1 MKPSKFAYVNA
12 KTLDEA
18 LLSLKQ
24 PESKII
30 AGGQSLVPLMNY
42 RLSQPSTL
50 IDISSIIELSQI
62 SVQDHKLEIGSLVT
76 HNQAITSKDITK
88 FLPIIS
94 FALEHTAHKTI
105 RNSGTIGG
113 SAAHADPSA
122 EWPLLI
128 MLLDCSINII
138 SYKNSRTILA
148 KDFFISELTTDLKED
163 EIIKSFNF
171 PKIKQNY
178 GWSFEEIVQRS
189 GDFALFSAG
198 SIIEIDHNIIVN
210 SKLCVGGAGET
221 PIRLSNIEA
230 LIKGNNIESNFDNIK
245 NDQFLSLLD
254 PTSDEHASMEY
265 RLYIGPQ
272 VIRNVL
278 INSIQNYK
286 DNKND

>member
-12 KTLDEA
+12 KSLDEA

-42 RLSQPSTL
+42 RLAQPSTL

-138 SYKNSRTILA
+138 SYKNSRTISA

-198 SIIEIDHNIIVN
+198 SIIEIDHNIILN
-210 SKLCVGGAGET
+210 SKLCVGGAGEI

-230 LIKGNNIESNFDNIK
+230 LIKGKNIEYNFENIK
-245 NDQFLSLLD
+245 NDQFLSLLN

-265 RLYIGPQ
+265 RLHIGPQ
-272 VIRNVL
+272 IIRNVL

>member
-62 SVQDHKLEIGSLVT
+62 SIQDHKLEIGSLVT

-265 RLYIGPQ
+265 RLHIGPQ

>member
-1 MKPSKFAYVNA
+1 MKPSKFVYVNA
-12 KTLDEA
+12 KTIDEA
-18 LLSLKQ
+18 LISLKQ
-24 PESKII
+24 PDSKII

-62 SVQDHKLEIGSLVT
+62 SVKDDKLEIGSLVT
-76 HNQAITSKDITK
+76 HNQAISSKDIIK
-88 FLPIIS
+88 HLSIIS
-94 FALEHTAHKTI
+94 FALEYTAHKTI

-128 MLLDCSINII
+128 MLLDSSINII
-138 SYKNSRTILA
+138 SYKNSRTISA

-171 PKIKQNY
+171 PKIKRNY
-178 GWSFEEIVQRS
+178 GWGFEEIVQRS

-198 SIIEIDHNIIVN
+198 SIIEIDDNMIFN
-210 SKLCVGGAGET
+210 SKICVGGAGET
-221 PIRLSNIEA
+221 PIRLSNVEA
-230 LIKGNNIESNFDNIK
+230 LIKGKNIEYDFDNIK

-265 RLYIGPQ
+265 RLHIGPQ

>member
-62 SVQDHKLEIGSLVT
+62 SIQDHKLEIGSLVT

-230 LIKGNNIESNFDNIK
+230 LIKGKNIESNFDNIK

-265 RLYIGPQ
+265 RLHIGPQ

>member
-18 LLSLKQ
+18 LISLKQ

-62 SVQDHKLEIGSLVT
+62 SIQDHKLEIGSLVT
-76 HNQAITSKDITK
+76 HNQAINSKEITK

-138 SYKNSRTILA
+138 SYKNSRTISA

-198 SIIEIDHNIIVN
+198 SIIEIDHNIILN

-230 LIKGNNIESNFDNIK
+230 LIKGKNIEYNFDNIK
-245 NDQFLSLLD
+245 NDQFLSLLN

-265 RLYIGPQ
+265 RLHIGPQ
-272 VIRNVL
+272 IIRNVL

>member
-62 SVQDHKLEIGSLVT
+62 SIKDHKLEIGSLVT

-198 SIIEIDHNIIVN
+198 SIIEIDDNIIIN
-210 SKLCVGGAGET
+210 SKICVGGAGET
-221 PIRLSNIEA
+221 PIRLSNIET
-230 LIKGNNIESNFDNIK
+230 LIKGKNVEYNFDNIK

-265 RLYIGPQ
+265 RLHIGPQ
-272 VIRNVL
+272 IIRNVL

>member
-62 SVQDHKLEIGSLVT
+62 SIKDHKLEIGSLVT

-128 MLLDCSINII
+128 TLLDCSINIV
-138 SYKNSRTILA
+138 SYENSRTISA
-148 KDFFISELTTDLKED
+148 IDFFISGLTTDLKED

-230 LIKGNNIESNFDNIK
+230 LIKGKNIESNFDNIK

-265 RLYIGPQ
+265 RLHIGPQ

>member
-1 MKPSKFAYVNA
+1 MKPSKFEYVNA

-62 SVQDHKLEIGSLVT
+62 SIQDDKLEIGSLVT

-230 LIKGNNIESNFDNIK
+230 LIKGKNIESNFDNIK

-265 RLYIGPQ
+265 RLHIGPQ

>member
-12 KTLDEA
+12 KSLDEA

-62 SVQDHKLEIGSLVT
+62 SIQDNKLEIGSLVT

-128 MLLDCSINII
+128 KLLDCSINII
-138 SYKNSRTILA
+138 SYKNSRTISA

-221 PIRLSNIEA
+221 PIRLSNIET
-230 LIKGNNIESNFDNIK
+230 LIKGKNIESNFDNIK

-265 RLYIGPQ
+265 RLHIGPQ
-272 VIRNVL
+272 IIRNVL

>member
-1 MKPSKFAYVNA
+1 VNA

-62 SVQDHKLEIGSLVT
+62 SIKDHKLEIGSLVT

-138 SYKNSRTILA
+138 SYKNSRTISA

-198 SIIEIDHNIIVN
+198 SIIEIDHNIILN

-230 LIKGNNIESNFDNIK
+230 LIKGKNIEYNFDNIK
-245 NDQFLSLLD
+245 NDQFLSLLN

-265 RLYIGPQ
+265 RLHIGPQ
-272 VIRNVL
+272 IIRNVL

>member
-1 MKPSKFAYVNA
+1 MKPSKFAYLNA
-12 KTLDEA
+12 KSLDEA

-62 SVQDHKLEIGSLVT
+62 SIQDDKLEIGSLVT
-76 HNQAITSKDITK
+76 HNQAISSKDITK

-128 MLLDCSINII
+128 MLLDGSINIV
-138 SYKNSRTILA
+138 SYKSTRTISA

-171 PKIKQNY
+171 PKIKRNY
-178 GWSFEEIVQRS
+178 GWNFEEVVQRS

-198 SIIEIDHNIIVN
+198 STIEIDDNIILN
-210 SKLCVGGAGET
+210 SKICVGGAGET

-230 LIKGNNIESNFDNIK
+230 LIKGKNIEYNFDNIK

-265 RLYIGPQ
+265 RLHIGPQ
-272 VIRNVL
+272 IIRNVL

>member
-1 MKPSKFAYVNA
+1 MKPSKFVYVNA

-24 PESKII
+24 PEAKII

-88 FLPIIS
+88 FLPIIP

-138 SYKNSRTILA
+138 SYRNSRTILA

-230 LIKGNNIESNFDNIK
+230 LIKGKNIESNFDNIK

-265 RLYIGPQ
+265 RLHIGPQ

>member
-12 KTLDEA
+12 KSLDEA

-62 SVQDHKLEIGSLVT
+62 SIQDDKLEIGSLVT
-76 HNQAITSKDITK
+76 HNQAISSKDITK

-128 MLLDCSINII
+128 MLLDGSINIV
-138 SYKNSRTILA
+138 SYKSTRTISA

-171 PKIKQNY
+171 PKIKRNY
-178 GWSFEEIVQRS
+178 GWNFEEVVQRS

-198 SIIEIDHNIIVN
+198 STIEIDDNIILN
-210 SKLCVGGAGET
+210 SKICVGGAGET

-230 LIKGNNIESNFDNIK
+230 LIKGKNIEYNFDNIK

-265 RLYIGPQ
+265 RLHIGPQ
-272 VIRNVL
+272 IIRNVL
-278 INSIQNYK
+278 INSIKNYK

>member
-62 SVQDHKLEIGSLVT
+62 SIKDHKLEIGSLVT

-128 MLLDCSINII
+128 MLLDGSINIV
-138 SYKNSRTILA
+138 SYKSTRTISA

-171 PKIKQNY
+171 PKIKRNY
-178 GWSFEEIVQRS
+178 GWGFEEIVQRS

-198 SIIEIDHNIIVN
+198 SIIEIDDNMIFN
-210 SKLCVGGAGET
+210 SKICVGGAGET

-230 LIKGNNIESNFDNIK
+230 LIKGKNIEYDFDNIK

-265 RLYIGPQ
+265 RLHIGPQ

>member
-62 SVQDHKLEIGSLVT
+62 SIKDHKLEIGSLVT

-138 SYKNSRTILA
+138 SYRNSRTILA

-198 SIIEIDHNIIVN
+198 SIIEIDHNIIIN

-230 LIKGNNIESNFDNIK
+230 LIKGKNIESNFDNIK

-265 RLYIGPQ
+265 RLHIGPQ

>member
-62 SVQDHKLEIGSLVT
+62 SIKDHKLEIGSLVT

-128 MLLDCSINII
+128 TLLDCSINTV
-138 SYKNSRTILA
+138 SYENSRTILA

-171 PKIKQNY
+171 PKIKRNY

-230 LIKGNNIESNFDNIK
+230 LIKGKNIESNFDNIK

-265 RLYIGPQ
+265 RLHIGPQ

>member
-1 MKPSKFAYVNA
+1 MKPSKFVYVNA
-12 KTLDEA
+12 KTIDEA
-18 LLSLKQ
+18 LTSLKQ

-62 SVQDHKLEIGSLVT
+62 SVKDDKLEIGSLVT
-76 HNQAITSKDITK
+76 HNQAISSKDIIK
-88 FLPIIS
+88 HLPIIS

-128 MLLDCSINII
+128 MLLDSSINII
-138 SYKNSRTILA
+138 SYKNSRTISA

-171 PKIKQNY
+171 PKIKRNY

-198 SIIEIDHNIIVN
+198 SIIEIENNIILN
-210 SKLCVGGAGET
+210 CKIYVGGAGET

-230 LIKGNNIESNFDNIK
+230 LIKGKNIEYSFTNIK
-245 NDQFLSLLD
+245 DDQLLLLLD
-254 PTSDEHASMEY
+254 PTSDEHASKEY
-265 RLYIGPQ
+265 RLHIGPQ
-272 VIRNVL
+272 IIRNVL

-286 DNKND
+286 DKKND

>member
-171 PKIKQNY
+171 PKIEQNY

-221 PIRLSNIEA
+221 PIRLSNIET
-230 LIKGNNIESNFDNIK
+230 LIKGKNIESNFDNIK

-265 RLYIGPQ
+265 RLHIGPQ

-278 INSIQNYK
+278 INSIQNYI

>member
-1 MKPSKFAYVNA
+1 MKPSKFVYVNA

-62 SVQDHKLEIGSLVT
+62 SIKDHKLEIGSLVT

-128 MLLDCSINII
+128 TLLDCSINTV
-138 SYKNSRTILA
+138 SYENSRTILA

-230 LIKGNNIESNFDNIK
+230 LIKGKNIESNFDNIK

-265 RLYIGPQ
+265 RLHIGPQ

>member
-221 PIRLSNIEA
+221 PIRLSNIET
-230 LIKGNNIESNFDNIK
+230 LLKGKNIESNFDNIK

-265 RLYIGPQ
+265 RLHIGPQ

>member
-50 IDISSIIELSQI
+50 IDISSIFELSQI
-62 SVQDHKLEIGSLVT
+62 SIKDHKLEIGSLVT

-128 MLLDCSINII
+128 TLLDCSINTV
-138 SYKNSRTILA
+138 SYENSRTILA

-230 LIKGNNIESNFDNIK
+230 LIKGKNIESNFDNIK

-265 RLYIGPQ
+265 RLHIGPQ

>member
-18 LLSLKQ
+18 LISLKQ

-62 SVQDHKLEIGSLVT
+62 SIQDHKLEIGSLVT
-76 HNQAITSKDITK
+76 HNQAITSKEITK

-230 LIKGNNIESNFDNIK
+230 LIKGKNIESNFDNIK

-265 RLYIGPQ
+265 RLHIGPQ

>member
-12 KTLDEA
+12 KSLDEA

-62 SVQDHKLEIGSLVT
+62 SIQDNKLEIGSLVT

-138 SYKNSRTILA
+138 SYKNSRTISA

-230 LIKGNNIESNFDNIK
+230 LIKGKNIESNFDNIK

-265 RLYIGPQ
+265 RLHIGPQ
-272 VIRNVL
+272 IIRNVL

>member
-1 MKPSKFAYVNA
+1 MKPSKFVYVNA
-12 KTLDEA
+12 KTIDEA
-18 LLSLKQ
+18 LTSLKQ
-24 PESKII
+24 PDSKII

-42 RLSQPSTL
+42 RLSQPSAL

-178 GWSFEEIVQRS
+178 GWSFEEIAQRS

-221 PIRLSNIEA
+221 PIRLSNIET
-230 LIKGNNIESNFDNIK
+230 LIKGKNIESNFDNIK

-265 RLYIGPQ
+265 RLHIGPQ

>member
-62 SVQDHKLEIGSLVT
+62 SIKDHKLEIGSLVT

-230 LIKGNNIESNFDNIK
+230 LIKGKNIESNFDNIK

-265 RLYIGPQ
+265 RLHIGPQ

>member
-210 SKLCVGGAGET
+210 SKLCAGGAGET
-221 PIRLSNIEA
+221 PIRLSNIET
-230 LIKGNNIESNFDNIK
+230 LIKGKNIESNFDNIK

-265 RLYIGPQ
+265 RLHIGPQ

>member
-42 RLSQPSTL
+42 RLAQPSTL

-62 SVQDHKLEIGSLVT
+62 SIQDHKLEIGSLVT
-76 HNQAITSKDITK
+76 HNQAITSKDIYN

-198 SIIEIDHNIIVN
+198 SIIEIDNNIIVN

-230 LIKGNNIESNFDNIK
+230 LIKGKNIESNFDNIK

-265 RLYIGPQ
+265 RLHIGPQ

>member
-62 SVQDHKLEIGSLVT
+62 FVQDHKLEIGSLVT

-128 MLLDCSINII
+128 TLLDCSINTV
-138 SYKNSRTILA
+138 SYENSRTILA

-265 RLYIGPQ
+265 RLHIGPQ

>member
-1 MKPSKFAYVNA
+1 MKPSKFVYVNA

-24 PESKII
+24 PEAKII

-62 SVQDHKLEIGSLVT
+62 SIQDHKLEIGSLVT

-138 SYKNSRTILA
+138 SYKNSRTISA

-230 LIKGNNIESNFDNIK
+230 LIKGKNIESNFDNIK

-265 RLYIGPQ
+265 RLHIGPQ

-278 INSIQNYK
+278 ISSIQNYK

>member
-1 MKPSKFAYVNA
+1 MKPSKFVYVNA

-50 IDISSIIELSQI
+50 IDISSIFELSQI
-62 SVQDHKLEIGSLVT
+62 SIKDHKLEIGSLVT

-128 MLLDCSINII
+128 TLLDCSINTV
-138 SYKNSRTILA
+138 SYENSRTILA

-230 LIKGNNIESNFDNIK
+230 LIKGKNIESNFDNIK

-265 RLYIGPQ
+265 RLHIGPQ

>member
-1 MKPSKFAYVNA
+1 MKPSKFGYLNA

-94 FALEHTAHKTI
+94 FTLEHTAHKTI

-221 PIRLSNIEA
+221 PIRLSNIET
-230 LIKGNNIESNFDNIK
+230 LIKGKNIESNFDNIK

-265 RLYIGPQ
+265 RLHIGPQ

>member
-128 MLLDCSINII
+128 TLLDCSINTV
-138 SYKNSRTILA
+138 SYENSRTILA

-230 LIKGNNIESNFDNIK
+230 LIKGKNIESNFDNIK

-265 RLYIGPQ
+265 RLHIGPQ

>member
-230 LIKGNNIESNFDNIK
+230 LIKGKNIESNFDNIK
-245 NDQFLSLLD
+245 NDQFLLLLD

-265 RLYIGPQ
+265 RLHIGPQ

>member
-12 KTLDEA
+12 KSLDEA

-62 SVQDHKLEIGSLVT
+62 SIQDNKLEIGSLVT

-230 LIKGNNIESNFDNIK
+230 LIKGKNIESNFDNIK

-265 RLYIGPQ
+265 RLHIGPQ

>member
-230 LIKGNNIESNFDNIK
+230 LIKGKNIESNFDNIK

-265 RLYIGPQ
+265 RLHIGPQ
-272 VIRNVL
+272 IIRNVL

>member
-1 MKPSKFAYVNA
+1 MKPSKFAYLNA

-265 RLYIGPQ
+265 RLHIGPQ

>member
-62 SVQDHKLEIGSLVT
+62 SIQDHKLEIGSLVT
-76 HNQAITSKDITK
+76 HNQAITSKDINN

-265 RLYIGPQ
+265 RLHIGPQ

-286 DNKND
+286 DKKND